1 MTVGHAPRT
10 RLLMLCRSSRRRT
23 LYEGGQLVRLVLL
36 VVIVGVVIVI
46 VIVIVVVVV

>member
-1 MTVGHAPRT
+1 MTVGHAPRA

-36 VVIVGVVIVI
+36 VVIVIVI
-46 VIVIVVVVV
+46 VVIVVVVIIV